1 MTLSPSTFPDTKS
14 DHPMQPSPALIV
26 NAVETALAAHP
37 DVLQAG
43 RLGMVAGHVGRALYA
58 AGADAELEACVKWLQ
73 SKVSDD
79 CFPGDLRAARR
90 PKPPTKKELALEAIQ
105 RIDENAVFNMKSYEI
120 YDELKRDIHF
130 LCSVVNS
137 IQDDEKSND

>member
-1 MTLSPSTFPDTKS
+1 MTSSLSSSLEAKN
-14 DHPMQPSPALIV
+14 DHPMRPLPSLV
-26 NAVETALAAHP
+26 NRLRGSYANPCVDVPGLVAA
-37 DVLQAG
+37 A
-43 RLGMVAGHVGRALYA
+43 YA
-58 AGADAELEACVKWLQ
+58 AGADAELEACFRRQQLLY
-73 SKVSDD
+73 
-79 CFPGDLRAARR
+79 GNRAAAELRADRR